1 VISYN
6 DSNED
11 QNVRLG
17 DILKHG
23 YKDELAIDDWVY
35 DGHST
40 EDAPNYGDVEP
51 PLKDMY
57 ILHPNLSASF

>member
-6 DSNED
+6 DSNE
-11 QNVRLG
+11 VRL
-17 DILKHG
+17 DILKYG
-23 YKDELAIDDWVY
+23 YEDELAIDDWVY